1 MINDVQFFMCI
12 LATSISSFVKCSPL
26 LPIFKLGW
34 VLGVLYILDVS
45 PLLCIY
51 LLIFLPDV
59 TCLFLFFFVFFS
71 INFFFPPTLLYFIY
85 KKIFLTCIH
94 TYIYLF
100 IYFWLHWVFITALGL
115 SLVVENGGYSLAV
128 VHRLLIMV
136 ASLVAE
142 ALGFSSCNLLALGW
156 VDFTS
161 CSIGAH

>member
-1 MINDVQFFMCI
+1 MF
-12 LATSISSFVKCSPL
+12 TSFAHFQTRLSSRSSLYSGCQSFAVYIFANFSPRCD
-26 LPIFKLGW
+26 LPI
-34 VLGVLYILDVS
+34 S
-45 PLLCIY
+45 
-51 LLIFLPDV
+51 
-59 TCLFLFFFVFFS
+59 FLFWFFFS

-142 ALGFSSCNLLALGW
+142 YRP
-156 VDFTS
+156 
-161 CSIGAH
+161 